1 MVPCLPPE
9 ALAQGGPST
18 FPPPCPVTPDLP
30 PPTPKPLPVV
40 ILNSFQDPSCLQV
53 GTARGENWTLKR
65 VQRDDKAWR
74 GHPLAPPEPPRY
86 HPAMCN
92 LQRLDKAPAEI
103 ARLFGEILGPVTLGP
118 NGNGSMGN
126 FAPEGG
132 ETYPGQPGLVIHQ
145 DPVARGS
152 TVLRQAQDER
162 NPPTLTAMTWG
173 FPFAATGK
181 SGQKLK
187 PRPVNNARADKL
199 DSFMW
204 RESFARRRCL
214 IPLTAFA
221 EAEGEQGAKTRTWF
235 SLPPSSA
242 PASATESASAAVP
255 DLAPAPTSAHPEPV
269 EGAPPAAADQVEG
282 VFAAAGLWRDT
293 PEWGLCYTMVM
304 TEACRHV
311 ADVHDRMPVI
321 LARTDWS
328 DWLDG
333 APDAAGL
340 LCRPY
345 PELMVVERTAE
356 RWVKR

>member
-1 MVPCLPPE
+1 
-9 ALAQGGPST
+9 
-18 FPPPCPVTPDLP
+18 
-30 PPTPKPLPVV
+30 
-40 ILNSFQDPSCLQV
+40 
-53 GTARGENWTLKR
+53 
-65 VQRDDKAWR
+65 
-74 GHPLAPPEPPRY
+74 
-86 HPAMCN
+86 MCN
-92 LQRLDKAPAEI
+92 LQRLNKAPAEI
-103 ARLFGEILGPVTLGP
+103 ARLFGAVLGNT
-118 NGNGSMGN
+118 GN

-132 ETYPGQPGLVIHQ
+132 ETYPGQPGLV
-145 DPVARGS
+145 VARGK
-152 TVLRQAQDER
+152 TALRQAQDER
-162 NPPTLTAMTWG
+162 NPLTLTSMTWG
-173 FPFAATGK
+173 FPFAAPSKRLGAK

-204 RESFARRRCL
+204 RDSFAKRRCL

-221 EAEGEQGAKTRTWF
+221 EAEGEAGNKTRTWF
-235 SLPPSSA
+235 SLPPEHA
-242 PASATESASAAVP
+242 P
-255 DLAPAPTSAHPEPV
+255 
-269 EGAPPAAADQVEG
+269 EG

-321 LARTDWS
+321 LQRRDWT

-345 PELMVVERTAE
+345 PELMVVERTGEA
-356 RWVKR
+356 WVKR